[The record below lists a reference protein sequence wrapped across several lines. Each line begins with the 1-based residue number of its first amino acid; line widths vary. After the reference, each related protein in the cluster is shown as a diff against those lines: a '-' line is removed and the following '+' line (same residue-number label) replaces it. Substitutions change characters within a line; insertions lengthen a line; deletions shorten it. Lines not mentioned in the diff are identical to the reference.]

1 MGRIKCSVL
10 NDMTTTIYIPQPAA
24 RRGLRALA
32 ASIVSLFATTMAKHL
47 SATPDTDAAERLQ
60 LFRQVTDTCMPLI
73 SKLCYCYTSTHDDFE
88 DLRQDVLINVWRGL
102 AGFRNESTLP
112 TWIYRITLNTCVATL
127 RHETMRQHPTLDEAL
142 AASRT
147 DEADTTY
154 ADADNVRTLYR
165 LIKSLNPIDRGILMM
180 WLDERSYDEI
190 AEVMG
195 MKRNTIA
202 TRIRRAKE
210 ELGRRWKKLQ

>member
-1 MGRIKCSVL
+1 
-10 NDMTTTIYIPQPAA
+10 MTTAIYIPQPVA
-24 RRGLRALA
+24 RRGFRALA
-32 ASIVSLFATTMAKHL
+32 ASVVSLFA
-47 SATPDTDAAERLQ
+47 ATVSKVLPDAPDADAAERQ
-60 LFRQVTDTCMPLI
+60 RLFRQVTGTCMPLI
-73 SKLCYCYTSTHDDFE
+73 SKLCYCYSSTHDDFE
-88 DLRQDVLINVWRGL
+88 DLRQDVLVNVWRGL
-102 AGFRNESTLP
+102 AGFRNESALP
-112 TWIYRITLNTCVATL
+112 TWIYRITLNTCVSTL
-127 RHETMRQHPTLDEAL
+127 RRNAMRQCQTLDGTL

-147 DEADTTY
+147 DEDDTAY

-210 ELGRRWKKLQ
+210 ELGRRWKKSQ